1 VNQRLVVD
9 ASISLAW
16 SLDDESDHRAEEAL
30 AIVEESGALVPTL
43 WTYEVANSLTH
54 FVRRSRIDTDRAKTI
69 VSALGRL
76 DIVAVAPDAPA
87 WFAETSAL
95 AVKYA
100 LTVYD
105 ASYLHLAIASKGKL
119 ASADKKL
126 QAAALAE
133 GAAF

>member
-1 VNQRLVVD
+1 MNQRLVVD

-54 FVRRSRIDTDRAKTI
+54 FVRRSRINSDRAKTI

-95 AVKYA
+95 AIKHA
-100 LTVYD
+100 LTIYD
-105 ASYLHLAIASKGKL
+105 ASYLYLAIASKGKL

-126 QAAALAE
+126 YAAALAE